1 MKYARVANKDSEVA
15 DYIDKNKLYE
25 ITEYSGTGFVISE
38 DQSSTGMFSYCPVS
52 DCSHLNGGDWE
63 LFEELPET
71 ETKPMEERK

>member
-25 ITEYSGTGFVISE
+25 INGYSGRSFTISKEQFNTG
-38 DQSSTGMFSYCPVS
+38 TFSYCLVS
-52 DCSHLNGGDWE
+52 NCSHLNGGDWE

-71 ETKPMEERK
+71 ETQPMEERK